1 MTSSEKFCLK
11 WEDFQHNIVS
21 SFNDL
26 REDSDF
32 SDVTLVCDEDHQIN
46 AHKIILTACS
56 TFFKTVLRKNKNSH
70 PIIYMRGLKAKDLV
84 ALVDFIYHGETNI
97 FQDDLDAFLALAE
110 DLQLKGL
117 TGSLSNP
124 DLDIENLSTKH
135 QINRKTDK
143 YVQKQDNKQFQ
154 QFHPSLYGSPIDEN
168 KTRTP
173 VVSAEVGNIVVPFD
187 DSMVNHDIKLEAMM
201 ERNTDGDN
209 MWKCTLCGKKTNKRS
224 DMVRHIETHM
234 DGLSYPCNQCG
245 KISRSKMS
253 LQSHM
258 SRYHRK

>member
-11 WEDFQHNIVS
+11 WDDFQHNIVS

-46 AHKIILTACS
+46 AHRIILTACS
-56 TFFKTVLRKNKNSH
+56 TFFRTVLRRNKNSH

-97 FQDDLDAFLALAE
+97 FQEDLDTFLALAE

-117 TGSLSNP
+117 TGSLANQ
-124 DLDIENLSTKH
+124 DLDIEKWLTEPKVT
-135 QINRKTDK
+135 RKTEK
-143 YVQKQDNKQFQ
+143 YGQKQDNEPVQ
-154 QFHPSLYGSPIDEN
+154 QFSPSLYDSPFDEY
-168 KTRTP
+168 KTQTH
-173 VVSAEVGNIVVPFD
+173 VVSAEVGNSVE
-187 DSMVNHDIKLEAMM
+187 SMVNHDAKLEAMM
-201 ERNTDGDN
+201 DRNTDGDN
-209 MWKCTLCGKKTNKRS
+209 MWRCTLCGKKTNKRS
-224 DMVRHIETHM
+224 DMVRHIETHIE
-234 DGLSYPCNQCG
+234 GLSYPCNQCG
-245 KISRSKMS
+245 KISRSKMN